1 MVAVNRITFPQKMI
15 KHHGAVGIK
24 LIICSRRRASNFNRI
39 RPMDRD
45 LKQFNILTAQTAGLR
60 LKSKPE
66 SEDVGFR
73 KPE

>member
-1 MVAVNRITFPQKMI
+1 
-15 KHHGAVGIK
+15 
-24 LIICSRRRASNFNRI
+24 
-39 RPMDRD
+39 MDRD